1 MDSTLQDILGA
12 LLCGSFGYGG
22 WRVIRFLRYKPPV
35 TRSLDYLYGSPELR
49 ARLDAEIVETAR
61 QRANQPA
68 PIAVRMVQ
76 EIYARVQEKLPSP
89 PVEESPKPAP
99 VAVEEQVGSEI
110 DNLAVKDPKAYLER
124 MLGCL
129 DRIYDAK
136 DKDGKPVR
144 EKLARE
150 KLVDNTGI
158 LTQSEWDYLIG
169 PEVAGTKQ
177 PGILRELGMVH
188 NHTLPE
194 SRIEVKHYFMMGYL
208 GWYGYDIPGLID
220 AIKAIDPSVI
230 EQWEEWKSKGK

>member
-1 MDSTLQDILGA
+1 MQAFLEGVAGFGILLFLIWITWKWGIRP
-12 LLCGSFGYGG
+12 LRPPKINESF
-22 WRVIRFLRYKPPV
+22 
-35 TRSLDYLYGSPELR
+35 DYHHLPEYR
-49 ARLDAEIVETAR
+49 ARIDAHLAHITSAP
-61 QRANQPA
+61 QPTPYLVQIA
-68 PIAVRMVQ
+68 QAVR
-76 EIYARVQEKLPSP
+76 EKLPSAS
-89 PVEESPKPAP
+89 VEESPKLAP
-99 VAVEEQVGSEI
+99 VVVEEQVGSEI

-129 DRIYDAK
+129 DRVYDAK
-136 DKDGKPVR
+136 DKNDKPVR

-150 KLVDNTGI
+150 KLVDTGL

-188 NHTLPE
+188 NHALPE